1 MLSSYTKYRQ
11 DIIFKMQSYGQKC
24 LFLAGNPN
32 IGQNWLKFLH
42 QDLKK
47 SWFASN
53 KLLMIFIVAI
63 LIEWNKVKLFQ
74 CQKYFFNNIYGQ
86 KMPILCQ
93 TTYTWPEEGQIMW
106 LAIQMQF
113 KWGKNPKTCWY
124 YQVTQSIGQISY
136 SKFNLMAKNGYF
148 LAGNPNMAWIDQ
160 NICIRT
166 WNEPLF
172 ESKLIKIFK
181 WDQVRQL
188 EYQFF
193 FTSISL
199 PKNTIFC

>member
-1 MLSSYTKYRQ
+1 
-11 DIIFKMQSYGQKC
+11 
-24 LFLAGNPN
+24 
-32 IGQNWLKFLH
+32 
-42 QDLKK
+42 
-47 SWFASN
+47 
-53 KLLMIFIVAI
+53 
-63 LIEWNKVKLFQ
+63 
-74 CQKYFFNNIYGQ
+74 
-86 KMPILCQ
+86 
-93 TTYTWPEEGQIMW
+93 MW

-124 YQVTQSIGQISY
+124 YQVSQSVGQISY

-188 EYQFF
+188 EYQIFF

-199 PKNTIFC
+199 PKNTITYTVQKFGQKNASRLIITHKVPYELSLPANNLNIKIY